1 MLVRLVLYAR
11 SYPTILRSQ
20 ILLSHCLVDASW
32 ILGIGS
38 VVIVGF
44 WVAIAAINTDKNAW
58 EVLQLLTLGAL
69 L

>member
-11 SYPTILRSQ
+11 AVPSILRSQ

-38 VVIVGF
+38 VVVVGF

-69 L
+69 S